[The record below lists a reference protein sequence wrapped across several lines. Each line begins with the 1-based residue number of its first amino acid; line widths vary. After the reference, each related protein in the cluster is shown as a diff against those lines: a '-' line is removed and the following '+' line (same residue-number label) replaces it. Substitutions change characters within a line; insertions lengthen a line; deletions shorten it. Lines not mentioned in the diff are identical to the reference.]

1 MFAPDNFLKANAY
14 MKTFRKIGCLLLI
27 AAFSFPC
34 FAKKRIHLQGRRIVT
49 KSVIPKQPIQA
60 WVEDNNKD
68 LLLEFSANL
77 GTVEVIVTNS
87 AGEVIYKQSVEAQP
101 SVVISLEEEVKEG
114 DVLSIM
120 DSESLLYGVI

>member
-1 MFAPDNFLKANAY
+1 
-14 MKTFRKIGCLLLI
+14 MKTFRKIGYLLLI

-68 LLLEFSANL
+68 LLLEFSADL

-87 AGEVIYKQSVEAQP
+87 AGEVVYKQSVEAQP

>member
-1 MFAPDNFLKANAY
+1 

-87 AGEVIYKQSVEAQP
+87 AGEVVYKQFVEAQP
-101 SVVISLEEEVKEG
+101 SVVISLEEEVGNEFI
-114 DVLSIM
+114 LSIVKDQNM
-120 DSESLLYGVI
+120 VYGKLN

>member
-1 MFAPDNFLKANAY
+1 

-27 AAFSFPC
+27 AACSFPC
-34 FAKKRIHLQGRRIVT
+34 FAKKRIALEGKWYT
-49 KSVIPKQPIQA
+49 TPKSIIPKQPIQA

-87 AGEVIYKQSVEAQP
+87 AGEVVYKQSVEAQP

-114 DVLSIM
+114 YMLSIV
-120 DSESLLYGVI
+120 DGENLIYGEIN

>member
-1 MFAPDNFLKANAY
+1 

>member
-1 MFAPDNFLKANAY
+1 

-27 AAFSFPC
+27 AVFSFPC
-34 FAKKRIHLQGRRIVT
+34 FAKKRIHLQGRRSVT

-68 LLLEFSANL
+68 LLLEFSTNF

-87 AGEVIYKQSVEAQP
+87 EGEVVYEQSIAAQP
-101 SVVISLEEEVKEG
+101 SVVISLEEEVQEG
-114 DVLSIM
+114 YVLSIM
-120 DSESLLYGVI
+120 DNESLLYGVIQF